1 MIVAA
6 ATCLALVMYREARGE
21 SIATQIATARI
32 LQNRAA
38 KRKTSECKE
47 LKRKNQF
54 SWTSKYKVEPPHP
67 VGSKDRAAWRLSQ
80 RLSKSLENLKVIGVK
95 PSMVYFNTVSMG
107 KRFKTKNKPRRIG
120 KMIFY

>member
-1 MIVAA
+1 MIVA

-47 LKRKNQF
+47 LKRKKQF
-54 SWTSKYKVEPPHP
+54 SWTSKYRVEPPHP
-67 VGSKDRAAWRLSQ
+67 VGAKDRAAWRLSQ

-107 KRFKTKNKPRRIG
+107 KRFKTKNKPHRIG